1 MAHRAADGDKS
12 AFPFVIEVAPPGMVV
27 EATGWSRKF
36 INAANNSMSSASGSV
51 LFDAVIE
58 SFGVF
63 ANLLQPGV
71 SSRFCGKRSLLTPI
85 STLYASPENINKDL
99 FCAFQPN
106 RVIVPSLPL
115 RLGNPEIP
123 SAALAEAF
131 AA

>member
-1 MAHRAADGDKS
+1 MRPSHSQGTVADG
-12 AFPFVIEVAPPGMVV
+12 V
-27 EATGWSRKF
+27 GWSRKF
-36 INAANNSMSSASGSV
+36 MKFAKSSMSSASGSV

-63 ANLLQPGV
+63 AYLLQPGV

-85 STLYASPENINKDL
+85 STLYASAENINKDL